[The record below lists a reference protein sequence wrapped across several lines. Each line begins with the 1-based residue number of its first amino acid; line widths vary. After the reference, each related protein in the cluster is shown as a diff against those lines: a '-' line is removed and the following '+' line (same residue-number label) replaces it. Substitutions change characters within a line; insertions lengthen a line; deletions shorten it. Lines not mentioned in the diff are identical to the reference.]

1 VHSFV
6 AVLVLGPVVLGVS
19 EDIVNVHN
27 TTLDHGTAR
36 RRASIAM
43 DGVLFDDILN
53 KFIRMAEAG
62 RSSINVAILSLDE
75 TPFGVAQTDS
85 FLQKILQH

>member
-1 VHSFV
+1 MHSFV

-53 KFIRMAEAG
+53 KFRMAVAG
-62 RSSINVAILSLDE
+62 GSSINVAILSIDE